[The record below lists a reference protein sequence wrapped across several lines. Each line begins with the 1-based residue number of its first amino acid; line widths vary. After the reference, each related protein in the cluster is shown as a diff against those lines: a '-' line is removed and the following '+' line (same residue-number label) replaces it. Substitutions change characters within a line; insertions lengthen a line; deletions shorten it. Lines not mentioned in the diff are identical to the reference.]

1 MDILTHTLSGIAA
14 ATAIAAFSNRSLR
27 KKSLLI
33 ACGAGGAILPD
44 IDAITRWTRFDT
56 HIGSILGLSQTG
68 RSIYYGNHWYSH
80 HNFTHSL
87 AAGVVFTLLVAL
99 LWYLGRRWN
108 PQTRFPAIS
117 IQDRKSSFL
126 AFFMGYTLHLLGD
139 LPTPDSIWHGIKLFW
154 PLATPVGGF
163 GHIWWWNNYDIFLL
177 LLAGSLTGIG
187 LILLNHFLKKRS
199 LRYLPALLVLV
210 IFSTTLHRIAHR
222 PIRFS
227 GPGSSSSHAEK
238 ERQSLAIQKT
248 ILGEK
253 LYGIMGSM
261 DRHLKIPF

>member
-1 MDILTHTLSGIAA
+1 MDILTHTLSGITA
-14 ATAIAAFSNRSLR
+14 ATAIAAFSNRSLW

-33 ACGAGGAILPD
+33 ACGAAGAILPD
-44 IDAITRWTRFDT
+44 IDAITRWPGFDAV
-56 HIGSILGLSQTG
+56 IGSTLGLSQG
-68 RSIYYGNHWYSH
+68 GGSIYYGNHWYSH

-87 AAGVVFTLLVAL
+87 AAGAIFTLLGAL
-99 LWYLGRRWN
+99 LWYLGHRWS
-108 PQTRFPAIS
+108 PIARSPANF
-117 IQDRKSSFL
+117 IQDKKGFFS

-139 LPTPDSIWHGIKLFW
+139 LPTPGSIWHGIKLFW

-177 LLAGSLTGIG
+177 LLAGSLAGTS
-187 LILLNHFLKKRS
+187 LVFLNHFLKMRS
-199 LRYLPALLVLV
+199 LRYLPAMLGLV
-210 IFSTTLHRIAHR
+210 IFSATLYQIAHR

-227 GPGSSSSHAEK
+227 GPGSSFSHAEN

-253 LYGIMGSM
+253 LYGIIGAM